1 MRFSLTILF
10 TCLAT
15 LALAQS
21 ATDII
26 KKADEKMRGNTS
38 QAELIIKTTR
48 PTWSR
53 EMKVRTWIKGTQFA
67 LLLIQSPP
75 KDKGV
80 VFLKRKKEV
89 WNWMPVLERII
100 KLPPSMM
107 TNSWMGTDFTND
119 DLVKETSVVED
130 YTARLLGDTVI
141 DNKACYMLEL
151 IPKPNTAV
159 VWGKLLVSI
168 DKKDYLELYTEFF
181 DEEGRLI
188 NIMKGNDIRMMDG
201 RLIPTHFVMI
211 PADKKNNKTEI
222 FYTSILFN
230 RNIDD
235 DFFSIERIKQFN

>member
-1 MRFSLTILF
+1 MRFSLIILF
-10 TCLAT
+10 TCLTT

-130 YTARLLGDTVI
+130 YTARILRDTVV

-230 RNIDD
+230 RSIDD